1 MIKIAGEPSTTAFQ
15 TYSIGMIQ
23 SSRVKHVTI
32 ASQLWLAHIEEGCH
46 YSKPHGR
53 MRTSAF
59 WSQSPTR
66 ALGNKRGMNCPTRT
80 RFSNHHQKLHVNMP
94 QYLVIMAWSGTTRK
108 GEDVKIVKHANMR
121 QTYHVLSCSAPFK
134 WFFSF
139 GVLKCLKMFA
149 VFQWDPGIPNQ
160 PSHFEASSL
169 RAAAPASRSR
179 AIAEPIFFRRIVK
192 GRGNPAFL

>member
-1 MIKIAGEPSTTAFQ
+1 
-15 TYSIGMIQ
+15 MIQ

-32 ASQLWLAHIEEGCH
+32 ASQLWLAHIEEGYH

-80 RFSNHHQKLHVNMP
+80 RFSKHHQKLHVNMP

-121 QTYHVLSCSAPFK
+121 QTYIMYYHVLLQVIFQLWSSQVSQDVCSFSMGSRDPQSTESLWSELLESCSSS
-134 WFFSF
+134 FSF
-139 GVLKCLKMFA
+139 SSYSGAHIFSKDCEGKGKPCFPLVLLCFA
-149 VFQWDPGIPNQ
+149 HKSNQ
-160 PSHFEASSL
+160 
-169 RAAAPASRSR
+169 
-179 AIAEPIFFRRIVK
+179 
-192 GRGNPAFL
+192 